1 MLSQSKILKADLRPP
16 LFNPTGR
23 HLEAA
28 RQVENNCH
36 VAQSV
41 LHLFLSLTRYFRPF
55 LYESKHDMIKLA
67 FSIWIF

>member
-36 VAQSV
+36 VA
-41 LHLFLSLTRYFRPF
+41 LTRYFRPF

>member
-23 HLEAA
+23 HLEAV
-28 RQVENNCH
+28 RQAENNCH
-36 VAQSV
+36 VALSV
-41 LHLFLSLTRYFRPF
+41 LHLFLSLTRDFRPF